1 MLIRPETPA
10 DYDAIREINIAA
22 FADHLYS
29 QQTEHLIVDGL
40 RAAGALS
47 VSLVAEVD
55 GNVVGH
61 IAFSPAKID
70 GNDCMWFLLGPVGV
84 LPAFQRRGI
93 GTELIN
99 AGLKIIRGLG
109 AHGCILVGDPAY
121 YSRFGFRH
129 IPELVMEGIPLE
141 NILSLPMTEPI
152 AQGQVTH
159 HAAFSIG
166 R

>member
-1 MLIRPETPA
+1 MIIRSETPG

-22 FADHLYS
+22 FADHPYS
-29 QQTEHLIVDGL
+29 HQTEHLIVDGL
-40 RAAGALS
+40 RAAGALA

-61 IAFSPAKID
+61 IAFSPVKIN
-70 GNDCMWFLLGPVGV
+70 GNDSMWFALGPVGV

-93 GTELIN
+93 GTELVN
-99 AGLKIIRGLG
+99 AGLKILRGLN

-129 IPELVMEGIPLE
+129 IPELVMEGIPPQYV
-141 NILSLPMTEPI
+141 LSLPMVEPI

-166 R
+166 L